1 MWKYESKDRIPCTLK
16 NEYWVRIPASKLNIV
31 NFETKET
38 LNRFSLG
45 LDEVSSNQKEHEQ
58 VSKMCMIVN
67 NRDHKLLVNQL

>member
-16 NEYWVRIPASKLNIV
+16 NEYWVRIPASELNIV

-45 LDEVSSNQKEHEQ
+45 LDEVSSN
-58 VSKMCMIVN
+58 
-67 NRDHKLLVNQL
+67 